1 MHFIRKIEQ
10 CVFIILKKKIKKK
23 EKRGKSKNKKKDRK
37 QKNEEKLM
45 KILIKKDYR
54 FYEEMLTL
62 GISRSTEYYV
72 KFKKP

>member
-1 MHFIRKIEQ
+1 MCIYNLERKK
-10 CVFIILKKKIKKK
+10 LRKKKK
-23 EKRGKSKNKKKDRK
+23 EEKAKTKKKDRK

-45 KILIKKDYR
+45 KILIRKDYR
-54 FYEEMLTL
+54 FYEEILTL